1 MMRRAKQKK
10 HIFKLRYLAYLAL
23 VTTVIGSTTLASYA
37 MTGNTTAGAAI
48 AIFTS
53 GVQKTLDL
61 GTQGA
66 LAPGEVK
73 EIMFNVT
80 NSENGKV
87 CEVPVSY
94 EVQIETTK
102 NLPLQF
108 SLTGTKDN
116 EEADESLNALVGSLD
131 QKTLL
136 ATGGKLPSARSG
148 GGTNHSYTLR
158 ITWPQSENAE
168 AYSSEIDH
176 LSVKIKTTQASSND

>member
-23 VTTVIGSTTLASYA
+23 VTTVIGSTTLARYA
-37 MTGNTTAGAAI
+37 MEGGATMGAAI

-73 EIMFNVT
+73 EIRFNVT
-80 NSENGKV
+80 NSEGGTV
-87 CEVPVSY
+87 CEVPVNY

-108 SLTGTKDN
+108 SLTGEKTD
-116 EEADESLNALVGSLD
+116 EEDESLSALVGSLD

-148 GGTNHSYTLR
+148 GGTSHSYTLR
-158 ITWPQSENAE
+158 ITWPTSENAE